1 MMRNKW
7 LPLINIPLL
16 LLVGF
21 LMVLQIG
28 TGEYPISPGDTLASL
43 LGAGLPEHD
52 FIVRTLRLPRTLIGL
67 CVGASLAVAGTLL
80 QGITRNPLASPGVVG
95 LNAGAGLA
103 AVAAIVWLNIPPE
116 YLPWMAFGGALLV
129 ALLSY
134 SLAWK
139 QGISP
144 IRMVLVGIGIAAICQ
159 GLITVATLSGNI
171 RLVQQA
177 SIWMTGSLYGRSWEH
192 FWPYLPWVL
201 LFLPLAWINARQL
214 DLLGLGDPT
223 ASGLGY
229 RVNIGRTVLLGIA
242 VALAGSSVATAG
254 TIGFVGLMAPHL
266 ARRLVGNKHAI
277 LIPTAAL
284 LGGLLVLAADF
295 VGRTVLAPVE
305 IPCGLITAILGG
317 PYMIY
322 LLLRERRSA

>member
-1 MMRNKW
+1 MTPYKYV
-7 LPLINIPLL
+7 PFIHIPLL
-16 LLVGF
+16 LLLGF

-28 TGEYPISPGDTLASL
+28 TGDYPIPLGDTLASL
-43 LGAGLPEHD
+43 LGIGLPEHD

-80 QGITRNPLASPGVVG
+80 QGITLNPLASPGVVG

-103 AVAAIVWLNIPPE
+103 AVAAIVWLDVPMAW
-116 YLPWMAFGGALLV
+116 LPWMAFCGALLV
-129 ALLSY
+129 AMLSY
-134 SLAWK
+134 SLAWR
-139 QGISP
+139 QGLSP
-144 IRMVLVGIGIAAICQ
+144 VRMVLVGIGIAAICQ

-201 LFLPLAWINARQL
+201 VFLPLAWLCSRQL
-214 DLLGLGDPT
+214 DLLGLGDAT

-229 RVNIGRTVLLGIA
+229 RVHAGRTVLLGIA
-242 VALAGSSVATAG
+242 VALAGASVATAG

-266 ARRLVGNKHAI
+266 ARRLVGTMHAI

-284 LGGLLVLAADF
+284 IGGLLVLAADF
-295 VGRTVLAPVE
+295 AGRTVLAPVE
-305 IPCGLITAILGG
+305 IPCGLITAMLGG

-322 LLLRERRSA
+322 LLLRERRNS